1 MHVLVTGGAGFIG
14 SHLADRLLRDGHQ
27 VTVVD
32 CFDPY
37 YAREAKERNLAGI
50 RRHARARVLE
60 LDLARDPLEPALEG
74 VEAVAHLAARAGVRA
89 SWGEHFATYLGHNVL
104 ATQRLLEA
112 VRGRR
117 LSAFAYASSA
127 SVYGDE
133 ATEPVTEEAP
143 TRPFSPYGITK
154 LAGEHLVRL
163 YQRHHGVPACALR
176 YFSVYGPR
184 ERPDKGIQTFLQ
196 AAREGR
202 PVEVHGDG
210 SQQRDFT
217 YVDDIVEATV
227 RALQRSPVGEAINLG
242 RGHTVALNTL
252 LDTVERVTG
261 RRLERRH
268 GPVIAGD
275 VRITAARIEKAQRV
289 LGWSP
294 TVLVEEGVRRQ
305 WESVRQAAAE
315 AGKDAGRG
323 TRAGGTS

>member
-14 SHLADRLLRDGHQ
+14 SHLADRLLHDGHR

-37 YAREAKERNLAGI
+37 YAREVKEANLAGI

-89 SWGEHFATYLGHNVL
+89 SWGTHFAAYLDHNVL
-104 ATQRLLEA
+104 GTQRLLEA
-112 VRGRR
+112 VRGRP
-117 LSAFAYASSA
+117 LHAFAYASSA

-133 ATEPVTEEAP
+133 ATGPVTEEAP

-154 LAGEHLVRL
+154 LAGEHLARL

-184 ERPDKGIQTFLQ
+184 ERPDKGIQIFLH
-196 AAREGR
+196 AARAGR

-210 SQQRDFT
+210 TQRRDFT
-217 YVDDIVEATV
+217 FVGDIVEATV
-227 RALQRSPVGEAINLG
+227 RALHQPPVGEAINLG
-242 RGHTVALNTL
+242 RGHTLPLNTI
-252 LDTVERVTG
+252 LDTVERVTA

-268 GPVIAGD
+268 GPTVAGD
-275 VRITAARIEKAQRV
+275 VRVTAAVIEKAQRL
-289 LGWSP
+289 LGWVPQVS
-294 TVLVEEGVRRQ
+294 VEEGIRRQ
-305 WESVRQAAAE
+305 WESVRGA
-315 AGKDAGRG
+315 
-323 TRAGGTS
+323 